1 MLNDLFKIGGKSRF
15 ERILMILVATMS
27 IGPDAFSH
35 GEDKPGPNGGFI
47 KMPGAFHTEVVLES
61 KNSLKVFLLDM
72 QWKNPSVVNS
82 SVEVLAITK
91 DQKSTIQA
99 NCTQKAT
106 FHLCKFSK
114 DTDLKKKGSL
124 TVKAKREGAVGNSV
138 DYDLPLRLPMP
149 ANTDQHEGHH

>member
-15 ERILMILVATMS
+15 ERILMILVATMA
-27 IGPDAFSH
+27 IAPDAFSH

-61 KNSLKVFLLDM
+61 KSALKVFLLDM
-72 QWKNPSVVNS
+72 EWKNPSVVNS
-82 SVEVLAITK
+82 SVEVLANTK

-114 DTDLKKKGSL
+114 DTNLKKKGSL

-149 ANTDQHEGHH
+149 ANKDQHEGHH